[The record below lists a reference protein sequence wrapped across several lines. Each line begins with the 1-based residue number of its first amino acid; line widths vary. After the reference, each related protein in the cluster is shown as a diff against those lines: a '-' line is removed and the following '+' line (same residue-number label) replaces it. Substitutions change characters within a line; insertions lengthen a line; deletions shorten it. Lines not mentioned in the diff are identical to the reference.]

1 MELIKNF
8 FKIDERGS
16 SIKVE
21 LLAGL
26 TTFLTM
32 LYILPVNAG
41 MLSTFDPSLYG
52 QFFLATAISAAFASI
67 VMGLFANLPIG
78 LAPGMGINA
87 FFTFTVV
94 LTLMTSY
101 GYSHEEALGF
111 ALATVFIA
119 GILFVILSVTNLRE
133 KLMVAI
139 PSGLHSAIGA
149 GIGFFVAFLGLQN
162 AGIIVGDPST
172 LVAFGSF
179 ANPVVVMAFVGILVG
194 VVLMSRGFKFAVII
208 TMTLTAIAGLILGFI
223 FPEYTN
229 TGNIQE
235 FVDAGSISVSNLS
248 DLGLSR
254 IFGICFGYIGD
265 VLTSSIG
272 WFAIF
277 TFLFVDFFDTTGTLI
292 AVGSEADL
300 LDSEGNIEEGKKA
313 LLADSV
319 GSVVGAVVGVSS
331 TTSFV
336 ESVTGVQQ
344 GARTGLAAV
353 VVGLLFL
360 LAIPLYPVFAIYN
373 QPVTAIALV
382 LVGVSMVKQLRH
394 IDWDDEIV
402 AISSFFIIAIILL
415 SFSINVGISVGFIV
429 YTVLNVFNGKA
440 KDLSP
445 VMYGI
450 TAISVAYFVSSAIM
464 L

>member
-21 LLAGL
+21 ILAGL

-32 LYILPVNAG
+32 LYILPVNAA

-52 QFFLATAISAAFASI
+52 QFFLATAISAAFATI

-133 KLMVAI
+133 KLMAAI

-194 VVLMSRGFKFAVII
+194 IVLMSRGFKFAVII

-277 TFLFVDFFDTTGTLI
+277 TFLFVDFLDTTGTLI

-394 IDWDDEIV
+394 IDWDDEII

-415 SFSINVGISVGFIV
+415 SFSINVGIALGFIV

-440 KDLSP
+440 KDLSLI
-445 VMYGI
+445 MYGI

>member
-1 MELIKNF
+1 MDLIKKY

-21 LLAGL
+21 LLAGV

-41 MLSTFDPSLYG
+41 MLSTFDPTLYG
-52 QFFLATAISAAFASI
+52 QFFLATAIAAAFASLI
-67 VMGLFANLPIG
+67 MGLFANLPIG

-94 LTLMTSY
+94 LTLMNSY
-101 GYSHEEALGF
+101 GYTHEEALGF

-119 GILFVILSVTNLRE
+119 GILFVLLSVTNLRE
-133 KLMVAI
+133 KLMAAI

-179 ANPVVVMAFVGILVG
+179 ANPVVVMSFVGILVG
-194 VVLMSRGFKFAVII
+194 VVLMSKGLKFAVII

-229 TGNIQE
+229 TGSIQE

-254 IFGICFGYIGD
+254 IFGICFGYMGD
-265 VLTSSIG
+265 VLTSTIG

-277 TFLFVDFFDTTGTLI
+277 TFVFVDFFDTTGTLI
-292 AVGSEADL
+292 AVGSEANL
-300 LDSEGNIEEGKKA
+300 LDSEGNIEDGNRA

-353 VVGLLFL
+353 VVALMFL
-360 LAIPLYPVFAIYN
+360 LAIPLYPIFAIYN

-394 IDWDDEIV
+394 INWDDDII

-440 KDLSP
+440 KELSP
-445 VMYGI
+445 IMYGI
-450 TAISVAYFVSSAIM
+450 TAISIAYFVSSAIM